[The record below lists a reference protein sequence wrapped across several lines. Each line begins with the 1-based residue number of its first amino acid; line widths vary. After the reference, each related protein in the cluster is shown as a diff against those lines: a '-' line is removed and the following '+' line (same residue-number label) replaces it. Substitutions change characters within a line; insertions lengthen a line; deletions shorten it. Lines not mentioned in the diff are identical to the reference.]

1 MMRAPAF
8 PGPAP
13 QHLVVLF
20 DPETPGQPFRVARY
34 AEGATRGRMLRTC
47 RSRARAVAFAKD
59 EAARIGAG
67 LLWLPRS
74 AELGFA

>member
-1 MMRAPAF
+1 MRAPVF
-8 PGPAP
+8 PNPLPLGV
-13 QHLVVLF
+13 VVLF

-47 RSRARAVAFAKD
+47 RTRARAVAFAND

-67 LLWLPRS
+67 LLWLPH
-74 AELGFA
+74 ATEWGVA